1 MCFQVR
7 VARHRVSA
15 KLGPKDPK
23 LEPEEVVEQEVEKVK
38 VGDAPSVNEFVRSY
52 GSHYIASYVT
62 GNSLYQ
68 VVVTSCVGVGLVE
81 CDSPWRA

>member
-1 MCFQVR
+1 LQVR

-15 KLGPKDPK
+15 RLTGKHPK
-23 LEPEEVVEQEVEKVK
+23 LEPEELVEQEVDKVK
-38 VGDAPSVNEFVRSY
+38 VGDSASVDEFVRSY

-68 VVVTSCVGVGLVE
+68 VAATGHGPSTALGVGFNTY
-81 CDSPWRA
+81 

>member
-1 MCFQVR
+1 
-7 VARHRVSA
+7 VSA

-23 LEPEEVVEQEVEKVK
+23 LEPEEIVEQEVEKVK
-38 VGDAPSVNEFVRSY
+38 VGDAASVSEFVRSY

-68 VVVTSCVGVGLVE
+68 VVVISCVGVG
-81 CDSPWRA
+81 PWIALRGVNKNKMISLEKR